1 MDIEILEMAE
11 RMAKFIL
18 KNSSPAMANAL
29 RRTLLS
35 DIPKMAI
42 DKVEFHLGPI
52 MYDDKE
58 YESVTPLYYEI
69 KAHRLGMV
77 PVPTDLD
84 LFVPQ
89 SECSC
94 GGEGC
99 PNCTIMYSLNK
110 IGPCT
115 VLSGDLE
122 PLGNPD
128 LRVKDE
134 FIPIVELT
142 DGQAVLIYATA
153 VMGTARKHVKWQV
166 ANGVGY
172 KYMPGVE
179 VDPARAGDDD
189 VVECAALCP
198 KKVFEVED
206 GKLVAYYDAQKIRRD
221 VDFTDFADETSAEDW
236 YWATEQDYVSGALG
250 VPADVAA
257 AFIAAARE
265 RFHLVFC
272 RRGVHRRRPRALSP
286 RFLRGRRRRSGARSR
301 AQRPP
306 TRHPLTFFSEG
317 KK

>member
-1 MDIEILEMAE
+1 MDIEIIEMAE
-11 RMAKFIL
+11 RKAKFIL

-58 YESVTPLYYEI
+58 YESVTPLFDEVI
-69 KAHRLGMV
+69 AHRLGMI

-122 PLGNPD
+122 PLGNPN
-128 LRVKDE
+128 LKVKDE

-153 VMGTARKHVKWQV
+153 VMGTARTHVKWQV

-179 VDPARAGDDD
+179 VDPKRAGDED
-189 VVECAALCP
+189 VLECADVCP
-198 KKVFEVED
+198 KKVFAVED
-206 GKLVAYYDAQKIRRD
+206 GKLVVKNPLDCSLCRSCEHHLGERGGVTITADDRNFLFKFETDGSLTAQQTLDKALE
-221 VDFTDFADETSAEDW
+221 VLSSEAQDFKSQLES
-236 YWATEQDYVSGALG
+236 L
-250 VPADVAA
+250 
-257 AFIAAARE
+257 
-265 RFHLVFC
+265 
-272 RRGVHRRRPRALSP
+272 
-286 RFLRGRRRRSGARSR
+286 
-301 AQRPP
+301 
-306 TRHPLTFFSEG
+306 
-317 KK
+317 

>member
-11 RMAKFIL
+11 RKAKFIL

-58 YESVTPLYYEI
+58 YESVTPLFDEI
-69 KAHRLGMV
+69 IAHRLGMV

-84 LFVPQ
+84 LFVSQ
-89 SECSC
+89 SECTC

-115 VLSGDLE
+115 VYSGDLE
-122 PLGNPD
+122 PLGNPN

-172 KYMPGVE
+172 KTCPVSMWTRPG
-179 VDPARAGDDD
+179 PGTR
-189 VVECAALCP
+189 
-198 KKVFEVED
+198 
-206 GKLVAYYDAQKIRRD
+206 
-221 VDFTDFADETSAEDW
+221 TS
-236 YWATEQDYVSGALG
+236 
-250 VPADVAA
+250 
-257 AFIAAARE
+257 
-265 RFHLVFC
+265 
-272 RRGVHRRRPRALSP
+272 
-286 RFLRGRRRRSGARSR
+286 
-301 AQRPP
+301 
-306 TRHPLTFFSEG
+306 
-317 KK
+317 

>member
-11 RMAKFIL
+11 RKAKFIL

-58 YESVTPLYYEI
+58 YESVTPLFDEI
-69 KAHRLGMV
+69 IAHRLGMV

-179 VDPARAGDDD
+179 VDPVRAGDDD

-206 GKLVAYYDAQKIRRD
+206 GKLVVRNPLECSLCMTCTDHVGDRGGVKVTADDTNFLFKFETDGSLTAQQTLDKALE
-221 VDFTDFADETSAEDW
+221 VLTSEAEDFTSQLES
-236 YWATEQDYVSGALG
+236 L
-250 VPADVAA
+250 
-257 AFIAAARE
+257 
-265 RFHLVFC
+265 
-272 RRGVHRRRPRALSP
+272 
-286 RFLRGRRRRSGARSR
+286 
-301 AQRPP
+301 
-306 TRHPLTFFSEG
+306 
-317 KK
+317 

>member
-11 RMAKFIL
+11 RKAKFIL

-58 YESVTPLYYEI
+58 YESVTPLFDEI
-69 KAHRLGMV
+69 IAHRLGMV

-206 GKLVAYYDAQKIRRD
+206 GKLVVRNPMECSLCMTCTDHVGDRGGVKVTADDTNFLFKFETDGSLTAQQTLDKALE
-221 VDFTDFADETSAEDW
+221 VLTSEAEDFTSQLES
-236 YWATEQDYVSGALG
+236 L
-250 VPADVAA
+250 
-257 AFIAAARE
+257 
-265 RFHLVFC
+265 
-272 RRGVHRRRPRALSP
+272 
-286 RFLRGRRRRSGARSR
+286 
-301 AQRPP
+301 
-306 TRHPLTFFSEG
+306 
-317 KK
+317 

>member
-1 MDIEILEMAE
+1 MDIEIIEMAE
-11 RMAKFIL
+11 RKAKFIL
-18 KNSSPAMANAL
+18 RNSSPAMANAL

-58 YESVTPLYYEI
+58 YESVTPLFDEI
-69 KAHRLGMV
+69 IAHRLGMV
-77 PVPTDLD
+77 PVPTDLN
-84 LFVPQ
+84 LFCPQ
-89 SECSC
+89 SECVC

-153 VMGTARKHVKWQV
+153 VMGTAKKHVKWQV

-172 KYMPGVE
+172 KYLPQIAIDGGMESDEE
-179 VDPARAGDDD
+179 VL
-189 VVECAALCP
+189 ECAAICP

-206 GKLVAYYDAQKIRRD
+206 GKLVIKNPLDCSLCRACTDHLGERGGITVKGDDKNFFFKFETDGSLTAQQALDKAVEIL
-221 VDFTDFADETSAEDW
+221 ADEAKDFK
-236 YWATEQDYVSGALG
+236 AQLEQL
-250 VPADVAA
+250 
-257 AFIAAARE
+257 
-265 RFHLVFC
+265 
-272 RRGVHRRRPRALSP
+272 
-286 RFLRGRRRRSGARSR
+286 
-301 AQRPP
+301 
-306 TRHPLTFFSEG
+306 
-317 KK
+317 

>member
-11 RMAKFIL
+11 RKAKFIL

-52 MYDDKE
+52 MSDDKE
-58 YESVTPLYYEI
+58 YESVTPLFDEI
-69 KAHRLGMV
+69 IAHRLGMV

-206 GKLVAYYDAQKIRRD
+206 GKLVVRNPMECSLCMTCTDHVGDRGGVKVTADDTNFLFKFETDGSLTAQQTLDKALE
-221 VDFTDFADETSAEDW
+221 VLTSEAEDFTSQLES
-236 YWATEQDYVSGALG
+236 L
-250 VPADVAA
+250 
-257 AFIAAARE
+257 
-265 RFHLVFC
+265 
-272 RRGVHRRRPRALSP
+272 
-286 RFLRGRRRRSGARSR
+286 
-301 AQRPP
+301 
-306 TRHPLTFFSEG
+306 
-317 KK
+317 

>member
-1 MDIEILEMAE
+1 MDIEIIEMAE
-11 RMAKFIL
+11 RKAKFVL

-58 YESVTPLYYEI
+58 YESITPLFDEI
-69 KAHRLGMV
+69 IAHRLGMV
-77 PVPTDLD
+77 PVPTDLS

-89 SECSC
+89 SECAC
-94 GGEGC
+94 GGTGC
-99 PNCTIMYSLNK
+99 PSCSIMYSLNK

-153 VMGTARKHVKWQV
+153 VMGTAKTHVKWQV

-172 KYMPGVE
+172 KYMPEIV
-179 VDPARAGDDD
+179 VDPAKASDED
-189 VVECAALCP
+189 VIECMRICP
-198 KKVFEVED
+198 KKVFEIEG
-206 GKLVAYYDAQKIRRD
+206 GKLVVKNPLDCSLCKACTDHLGDRGGITVNGDDRNFVFKFETDGSLTAQQALDKAVEILTSEAQ
-221 VDFTDFADETSAEDW
+221 DFKSQIE
-236 YWATEQDYVSGALG
+236 AL
-250 VPADVAA
+250 
-257 AFIAAARE
+257 
-265 RFHLVFC
+265 
-272 RRGVHRRRPRALSP
+272 
-286 RFLRGRRRRSGARSR
+286 
-301 AQRPP
+301 
-306 TRHPLTFFSEG
+306 
-317 KK
+317 